1 MGKPHAAVSYS
12 PLAITWPAMVGGIA
26 CFAFISFLY
35 KRLMA
40 AKTGSQ
46 IGHPKLDRLAAQI
59 KSGAIAF
66 L

>member
-1 MGKPHAAVSYS
+1 MGAEITYS
-12 PLAITWPAMVGGIA
+12 PLGIVWPALIGGLA
-26 CFAFISFLY
+26 CFVFISFLY

-59 KSGAIAF
+59 KSGSIAF
-66 L
+66 LKEE